1 MVHQEPHTVKIGTLD
16 FCLQVGERVDNL
28 VPWSPSK
35 NTTILTINEVDPS
48 LYLGAIYLLVAANH
62 GPLPSIQV
70 TAHYH
75 DNGTPS
81 IHHTTDLS
89 IPDWQSGHLHQIRHM
104 HMPCTANTGATAAMF
119 AIPIYVDP
127 SRSVRQLTLPNNKRL
142 HIFGATGI
150 TVPLSWSSQE
160 TGSSI
165 RIIDAQATFDN
176 RVKVTVHNV
185 GTKPVGPFRVHIEQ
199 HGYNTVQVLAPGH
212 WTHVMLVCQPPDERH
227 MTLRVHAGGQ
237 VATFPVEFPS
247 TIDKH
252 EAPQWLQNA
261 KFGIFFHWGIYSV
274 PAWAP
279 VGLEYSEW
287 YWWQMNNPND
297 PTYRYHRDNYGED
310 FNYDDFV
317 HARELASSLN
327 TSAWLELVDDAHA
340 HYFVFTTK
348 HHDGFALWDTSTT
361 NRSTMHLG
369 PKRDIVNELVT
380 AARRDYPHLKTGLYF
395 SLPEWYHPQFDGS
408 DKGWAGGPPRNPYT
422 GKEVPYTGYRPIQD
436 FVNEL
441 QVPQALELIDNYRP
455 DIFWCDQGG
464 FNNSTVWQKHY
475 FENYPEV
482 AVNDRCGNEYS
493 DFSTVEYHRS
503 MATAD
508 RFWEATRGV
517 DPYSFGFNRATPRE
531 KYASA
536 SELLVEL
543 VDVVAAG
550 GNLLLNVGPDET
562 GIVPEPMTS
571 TLKEMGRWI
580 EPRAEAIFNTTLYWV
595 SPNGQDVNHGV
606 RLRFTIDQHQSLYM
620 FVIVEKGELPKE
632 LVVDVPLPLPL
643 ARIVSLPHRF
653 PVTWSIDT
661 KGRLVI
667 YNTNDG
673 TRGDEHNIWLFKIIP
688 RNPPLPW

>member
-1 MVHQEPHTVKIGTLD
+1 MKIL
-16 FCLQVGERVDNL
+16 
-28 VPWSPSK
+28 
-35 NTTILTINEVDPS
+35 
-48 LYLGAIYLLVAANH
+48 
-62 GPLPSIQV
+62 
-70 TAHYH
+70 
-75 DNGTPS
+75 
-81 IHHTTDLS
+81 
-89 IPDWQSGHLHQIRHM
+89 
-104 HMPCTANTGATAAMF
+104 
-119 AIPIYVDP
+119 
-127 SRSVRQLTLPNNKRL
+127 
-142 HIFGATGI
+142 
-150 TVPLSWSSQE
+150 
-160 TGSSI
+160 
-165 RIIDAQATFDN
+165 
-176 RVKVTVHNV
+176 
-185 GTKPVGPFRVHIEQ
+185 IEF
-199 HGYNTVQVLAPGH
+199 Y
-212 WTHVMLVCQPPDERH
+212 
-227 MTLRVHAGGQ
+227 
-237 VATFPVEFPS
+237 
-247 TIDKH
+247 
-252 EAPQWLQNA
+252 
-261 KFGIFFHWGIYSV
+261 
-274 PAWAP
+274 
-279 VGLEYSEW
+279 
-287 YWWQMNNPND
+287 
-297 PTYRYHRDNYGED
+297 
-310 FNYDDFV
+310 
-317 HARELASSLN
+317 
-327 TSAWLELVDDAHA
+327 
-340 HYFVFTTK
+340 
-348 HHDGFALWDTSTT
+348 
-361 NRSTMHLG
+361 
-369 PKRDIVNELVT
+369 IV
-380 AARRDYPHLKTGLYF
+380 

-441 QVPQALELIDNYRP
+441 QVPQALELIDNYQP
-455 DIFWCDQGG
+455 DIFWCDLGG

-475 FENYPEV
+475 FENYAEV

-503 MATAD
+503 MATAN

-562 GIVPEPMTS
+562 GSVPEPMAS

-661 KGRLVI
+661 RGRLVI
-667 YNTNDG
+667 YNINDG
-673 TRGDEHNIWLFKIIP
+673 TRGDGHNIWLFKIVP